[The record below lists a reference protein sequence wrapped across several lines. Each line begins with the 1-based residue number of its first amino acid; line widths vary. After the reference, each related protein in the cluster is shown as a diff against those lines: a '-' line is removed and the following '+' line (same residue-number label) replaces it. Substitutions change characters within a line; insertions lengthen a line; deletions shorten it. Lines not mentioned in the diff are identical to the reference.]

1 MIRSLSSSW
10 GVGLRCGT
18 LREEWVGVSWERE
31 SCAVPWEEGGGGASR
46 EGGGGASREGECVA
60 LLKEGPGIA

>member
-10 GVGLRCGT
+10 GVGLRRGT
-18 LREEWVGVSWERE
+18 LREERVGVSWERE

-46 EGGGGASREGECVA
+46 EGGGGAS
-60 LLKEGPGIA
+60 